1 MITQF
6 QNSLDEPRKSV
17 KRHSHIPDFLII
29 GAGKSG
35 TTSLDKYLQ
44 QHPEIFIPTV
54 KEPNFYG
61 YEHSTEDEFQN
72 PEDLNHFRQS
82 VAKLDEYLRLFEN
95 ALPNQV
101 IGETSNTYMYHAG
114 APERIKYYNPE
125 MKLIAVLRQPA
136 GRLYSRFMHLA
147 RENRTPTPTFEECL
161 DKNTIWWK
169 RNDLVKE
176 GFYFKNLSRYY
187 ELFPRENIR
196 VFLYEDLNASPEKV
210 LREIYQFL
218 GVRDDFRTNHDT
230 RFNQSGF
237 IRNKFLDK
245 IYGQK
250 GIVTGTLKTMLP
262 KGVIKTLKSSMFV
275 QKQLND
281 LRAKNLAKPKMNSDI
296 RAKLTNEVYGNDIRQ
311 LEKLIGRDLSQWF
324 ASK

>member
-1 MITQF
+1 
-6 QNSLDEPRKSV
+6 
-17 KRHSHIPDFLII
+17 
-29 GAGKSG
+29 
-35 TTSLDKYLQ
+35 
-44 QHPEIFIPTV
+44 
-54 KEPNFYG
+54 
-61 YEHSTEDEFQN
+61 
-72 PEDLNHFRQS
+72 
-82 VAKLDEYLRLFEN
+82 
-95 ALPNQV
+95 
-101 IGETSNTYMYHAG
+101 
-114 APERIKYYNPE
+114 
-125 MKLIAVLRQPA
+125 
-136 GRLYSRFMHLA
+136 
-147 RENRTPTPTFEECL
+147 
-161 DKNTIWWK
+161 
-169 RNDLVKE
+169 VKE

-187 ELFPRENIR
+187 ELFPSENIR
-196 VFLYEDLNASPEKV
+196 VFLYEDLNAEPEKV

-218 GVRDDFRTNHDT
+218 GVRDDFPTNHGT

-262 KGVIKTLKSSMFV
+262 KGIIKTLKSSMFV

-296 RAKLTNEVYGNDIRQ
+296 RAKLTNEVYGDDIRQ

>member
-1 MITQF
+1 MITQL
-6 QNSLDEPRKSV
+6 QNSLDEPRKSL
-17 KRHSHIPDFLII
+17 KRYSHIPDFLII

-44 QHPEIFIPTV
+44 QHPEIFIPAF

-61 YEHSTEDEFQN
+61 YENSKAEQFNN
-72 PEDLNHFRQS
+72 PDDQNHFRQS
-82 VAKLDEYLRLFEN
+82 VTNLQDYLKLFTN
-95 ALPNQV
+95 ATPDQV
-101 IGETSNTYMYHAG
+101 IGETSNTYLYHEG
-114 APERIKYYNPE
+114 VPERIKYYNPD

-147 RENRTPTPTFEECL
+147 RENRTPTATFEECF

-176 GFYFKNLSRYY
+176 GFYYKNLSKFY
-187 ELFPRENIR
+187 ETFPRENIR
-196 VFLYEDLNASPEKV
+196 VFLYEDFNSNPEKV
-210 LREIYQFL
+210 LKEIYQFL
-218 GVRDDFRTNHDT
+218 GVKADFQTNHTT

-250 GIVTGTLKTMLP
+250 GVVTGTLKTMLP
-262 KGVIKTLKSSMFV
+262 KSVIKTLKSSMFV

-281 LRAKNLAKPKMNSDI
+281 LRSKNLAKPKMDLEV
-296 RAKLTNEVYGNDIRQ
+296 RKKLTSEVYGDDIRQ
-311 LEKLIGRDLSQWF
+311 LEKLIERDLSHWF
-324 ASK
+324 VSK